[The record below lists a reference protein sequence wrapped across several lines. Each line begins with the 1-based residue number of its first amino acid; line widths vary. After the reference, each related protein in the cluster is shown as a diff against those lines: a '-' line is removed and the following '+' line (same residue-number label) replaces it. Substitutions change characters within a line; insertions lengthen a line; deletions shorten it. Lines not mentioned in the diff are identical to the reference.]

1 MELLG
6 VSYKIEDVVVGRVEK
21 VWNSLGVELQFPQNS
36 SGVHPY
42 SSGLGRVVTKI
53 SSCGVNITIRQGIK
67 QLGNSIGFIFL
78 LCSFKSMPGEI
89 PGPCLLMTAL
99 GRPSFFRGRTHISY
113 LLLMEAFRGECKF
126 FHLKG

>member
-1 MELLG
+1 M
-6 VSYKIEDVVVGRVEK
+6 GRVEK

-53 SSCGVNITIRQGIK
+53 SSCGVNRTSRQGIK

-78 LCSFKSMPGEI
+78 LCSLKSMPGEI

-113 LLLMEAFRGECKF
+113 SVLDGSLQG
-126 FHLKG
+126 